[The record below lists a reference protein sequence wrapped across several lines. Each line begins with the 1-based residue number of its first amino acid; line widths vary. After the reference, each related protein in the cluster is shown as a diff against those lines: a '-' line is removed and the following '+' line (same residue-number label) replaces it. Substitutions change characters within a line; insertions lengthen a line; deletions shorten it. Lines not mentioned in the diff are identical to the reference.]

1 MHRLRLAALAAA
13 ALFIATGAAR
23 AIELEVRNESKTK
36 IVHLYMS
43 AVDQK
48 NWGEDQLGADDQ
60 DTIDPED
67 SYTLEDIDPGVY
79 DLKLVA
85 EDGTT
90 CVLSSVRFAEGK
102 VWTITE
108 DLLNACVKQQ

>member
-1 MHRLRLAALAAA
+1 MQRLRLAALAAA
-13 ALFIATGAAR
+13 ALLMAMGAAR

-36 IVHLYMS
+36 IVHLFMS
-43 AVDQK
+43 EVDQK

-67 SYTLEDIDPGVY
+67 SYTLEDIEPGVY

-85 EDGTT
+85 EDGTA
-90 CVLSSVRFAEGK
+90 CVLSNVRFAQGK